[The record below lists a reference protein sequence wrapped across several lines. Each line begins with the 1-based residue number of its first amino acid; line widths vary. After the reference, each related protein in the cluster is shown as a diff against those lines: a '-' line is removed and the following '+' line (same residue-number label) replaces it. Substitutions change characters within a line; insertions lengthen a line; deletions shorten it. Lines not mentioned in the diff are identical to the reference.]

1 MEINI
6 FLLPLLGGY
15 LFVKKSIWFRYRTIR
30 YNAQELLLS
39 SAVAG
44 LIGVTVAFFI
54 TTIISALFPEI
65 HEWWKG
71 LIYFEYSGTAILA
84 FLLLLSIAHLPNK
97 VINEEQQIKNIIKE
111 DNDGIELILLKA
123 LEEAK
128 LVSIT
133 LQTRKVYIGFVSHHF
148 FNPWKG
154 VKSIRIIPVYSGY
167 RDEQDFHIEFTTSYE
182 HVIRYTDESDEIEF
196 KAEDFQMGISLNE
209 IVTVNFFDSRVY
221 EQFS

>member
-15 LFVKKSIWFRYRTIR
+15 SFVKKSIWFRYRTIR
-30 YNAQELLLS
+30 YYTQELLLS

-44 LIGVTVAFFI
+44 LVGVTVAFFVA
-54 TTIISALFPEI
+54 TILSAVLPEI
-65 HEWWKG
+65 QEEWKN
-71 LIYFEYSGTAILA
+71 LISFEYPGTAILA
-84 FLLLLSIAHLPNK
+84 FLLLLSTAYLPNRL
-97 VINEEQQIKNIIKE
+97 IDEEQQIKNIIKE

-154 VKSIRIIPVYSGY
+154 VKSIRIIPVYSGF
-167 RDEQDFHIEFTTSYE
+167 RDEKDFHIEFTTSYE

-196 KAEDFQMGISLNE
+196 KAEDFQMGISLGE
-209 IVTVNFFDSRVY
+209 IVSVIFFDNRVY